1 MPGVAT
7 HSSSA
12 SLPTK
17 SLLGRDLLTV
27 ADLSVEEILSILDL
41 AASVKADISPWRRA
55 LDAKSVVMLF
65 EKDSLRTKVAFEV
78 GVAKMGGHAI
88 YHNHM
93 DCRIGERE
101 SVADYARNL
110 ERFAD
115 CIVARTYGHD
125 VISELAQTARVPVI
139 NALSEKYHPCQAL
152 TDLFT
157 LREQLGTLDGVSVAF
172 VGDGNNVCHSLM
184 LCSAML
190 GVSVT
195 VIAPH
200 GYAPDDDV
208 IAQARKIGACSG
220 ASLTLTSD
228 LDAVSGVSAVYTDA
242 WVSMGFEAEAA
253 QRHVAFASY
262 QVTQDLMDRAGQ
274 QALFMHCLPA
284 HRGFEVAPEVIDG
297 PRSIVF
303 EQAENRMHVQ
313 NSILLH
319 LLGVSA

>member
-7 HSSSA
+7 HNPSIG
-12 SLPTK
+12 LPTG
-17 SLLGRDLLTV
+17 SLVGRDLLTV
-27 ADLSVEEILSILDL
+27 DAISVEEILAIFYL
-41 AASVKADISPWRRA
+41 AASVKSDISRWRNA
-55 LDAKSVVMLF
+55 LDAKAVVMLF

-78 GVAKMGGHAI
+78 GLAKMGGHGI

-115 CIVARTYGHD
+115 CIIARTYGHD
-125 VISELAQTARVPVI
+125 VIAELAQTARVPVI
-139 NALSEKYHPCQAL
+139 NALSDKYHPCQAL

-157 LREQLGTLDGVSVAF
+157 LREQLGSLEGASVAF
-172 VGDGNNVCHSLM
+172 VGDGNNVCHSLV

-190 GVSVT
+190 GVDVV
-195 VIAPH
+195 VIAPE
-200 GYAPDDDV
+200 GYAPDEDV
-208 IAQARKIGACSG
+208 VEKAREHAAESG
-220 ASLTLTSD
+220 SSIMLTSD
-228 LDAVSGVSAVYTDA
+228 LDGVSGMSAVYTDA

-262 QVTQDLMDRAGQ
+262 QVTEELMNRAGK

-284 HRGFEVAPEVIDG
+284 HRGFEVSPEVIDG

-303 EQAENRMHVQ
+303 DQAENRMHVQ

-319 LLGVSA
+319 LLGISK